1 MNSIHVRK
9 IINEEI
15 KEYFFKKNIKENL
28 EKELGDIII
37 DFSKDLKSIE
47 NEEKIT
53 TEAGFVLT
61 TSVVLAAPTII
72 KFLSNLGKKGAEI
85 INKKLEKESKIAKGS
100 EEWFKELSEVAEK
113 LHHLYLK
120 PIEYVVKT
128 VFKVKDEQKSKKISN
143 FLFHVI
149 IAVLLYFSGVGAI
162 KAFEAKN
169 INLGFLE
176 SILTAIKS
184 NELTKFMTNTLSKI

>member
-1 MNSIHVRK
+1 MNNNNIR
-9 IINEEI
+9 ILINEEVR
-15 KEYFFKKNIKENL
+15 KHFIKENL
-28 EKELGDIII
+28 EKELGDIIV
-37 DFSKDLKSIE
+37 DFSKDLE
-47 NEEKIT
+47 NIKKEEDLKN
-53 TEAGFVLT
+53 EAGVVLT
-61 TSVVLAAPTII
+61 ASIVLAAPVII
-72 KFLSNLGKKGAEI
+72 RFLSNLGKKGAEI
-85 INKKLEKESKIAKGS
+85 INKKLEKESKIITGS

-120 PIEYVVKT
+120 PIEYAVKN

-162 KAFEAKN
+162 KAFQVKN

-176 SILTAIKS
+176 SILSAIKS
-184 NELTKFMTNTLSKI
+184 NELKDFIINTLSKI